1 MFPFA
6 LVLAIAL
13 LAIWLGYQFAMQ
25 TAWGRWKR
33 ATWQARRIVRKRAR
47 SLKTGAHIFAA
58 GGFTPTGFAPLDMTP
73 GGIRTEMNDAL
84 LVSLQMRPNVLAA
97 LAIGSFGG
105 GGTGVGSA
113 VQQLIHYWEED
124 RLNTRTFTEQTGGGM
139 TVGQLTMLVNNAQ
152 AAQLA
157 VYDVLADQAQT
168 LTAAELIQIT
178 GMTVGATQTVLNVTR
193 AFNGSTATT
202 HAAAAVFEIVGTP
215 RQDGTGLGA
224 DMSRS
229 PAPKGNLIQTIR
241 KDVVITGALAS
252 LAKHN
257 MVPGM
262 KNPLAYQLHQR
273 FWEALVDWNRSVIK
287 MTGTSA
293 STQSNSQTLWGLLA
307 WLGYNSTVANSTAV
321 IRNAAGAPLSRKL
334 ISQVG
339 IDLYLQGAE
348 VPDVGIANPWVIDS
362 LARLYEDQLRL
373 SQTEMVR
380 GFNVDT
386 IRMSIGTKPVKLIPD
401 GYMPDPTVV
410 EPIIAFVDLDRLALI
425 PFLDRGC
432 FLLTSE
438 TTLDADVMSL
448 IMAMTLEMRNTG
460 TDFGQAHEILRN
472 FVLI

>member
-1 MFPFA
+1 MP
-6 LVLAIAL
+6 
-13 LAIWLGYQFAMQ
+13 
-25 TAWGRWKR
+25 
-33 ATWQARRIVRKRAR
+33 
-47 SLKTGAHIFAA
+47 

-84 LVSLQMRPNVLAA
+84 LVALQMRPNVLAA
-97 LAIGSFGG
+97 LSIGSYGG
-105 GGTGVGSA
+105 GGTGVGNA

-124 RLNTRTFTEQTGGGM
+124 RLNTRSFTELTGGGM
-139 TVGQLTMLVNNAQ
+139 SAVQLTMTVSNAQ

-168 LTAAELIQIT
+168 LTSAELLQII
-178 GMTVGATQTVLNVTR
+178 GMTVGATQTVLSVTR
-193 AFNGSTATT
+193 GFNGSTPST
-202 HAAAAVFEIVGTP
+202 HAANAVFEIIGTP
-215 RQDGTGLGA
+215 RQDGSGLGP

-252 LAKHN
+252 LARHN

-273 FWEALVDWNRSVIK
+273 FWESLVDWNRSIIK

-293 STQSNSQTLWGLLA
+293 SVASNSQTLWGLLA
-307 WLGYNSTVANSTAV
+307 WLGYNSTTANGTAV

-339 IDLYLQGAE
+339 IDLYQQGAE
-348 VPDVGIANPWVIDS
+348 VPDVAIANPWVIDS
-362 LARLYEDQLRL
+362 IARIYEDQLRL
-373 SQTEMVR
+373 NQSEMVR

-386 IRMSIGTKPVKLIPD
+386 IRMSIGTKPIKLIPD

-410 EPIIAFVDLDRLALI
+410 EPIIAFIDLDRLGLV

-448 IMAMTLEMRNTG
+448 IMAMTLEVRNTG

-472 FVLI
+472 FALL